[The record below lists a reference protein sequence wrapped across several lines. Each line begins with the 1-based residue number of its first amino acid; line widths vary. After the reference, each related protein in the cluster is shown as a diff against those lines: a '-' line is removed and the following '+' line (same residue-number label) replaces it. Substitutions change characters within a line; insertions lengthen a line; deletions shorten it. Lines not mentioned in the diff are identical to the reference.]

1 MLEAWSWMWIG
12 IFILVTTGLGLAL
25 LLVGSYLRPSRPS
38 LAKSDSYESGVPTLF
53 GDARVRYSAR
63 FYILA
68 VLFVLFDI
76 EVIFIF
82 PWAVAFEA
90 LGLYGLIGM
99 VAFILLLLLGYVHAW
114 RKGAFEWV

>member
-1 MLEAWSWMWIG
+1 MWIG
-12 IFILVTTGLGLAL
+12 IFILTTLGLGLAML
-25 LLVGSYLRPSRPS
+25 GVGALLRPSRPTAS
-38 LAKSDSYESGVPTLF
+38 KAAPYESGVPQLF

-82 PWAVAFEA
+82 PWAVAFDP
-90 LGLYGLIGM
+90 LGGYGLAGM
-99 VAFILLLLLGYVHAW
+99 IAFIVLLLVGYVHAW
-114 RKGAFEWV
+114 RKGAFEWA

>member
-1 MLEAWSWMWIG
+1 MLDSWSWMWVG
-12 IFILVTTGLGLAL
+12 IFLLAAIGLGLGMLAL
-25 LLVGSYLRPSRPS
+25 WAVLRPSQPTA
-38 LAKSDSYESGVPTLF
+38 AKATAYESGVPMLF

-82 PWAVAFEA
+82 PWAVAFDP
-90 LGLYGLIGM
+90 LGGYGLAGM
-99 VAFILLLLLGYVHAW
+99 LAFIVLLLVGYIHAW
-114 RKGAFEWV
+114 RKGAFEWA

>member
-1 MLEAWSWMWIG
+1 MPASWLWIG
-12 IFILVTTGLGLAL
+12 IFMLVTTGMGAAL
-25 LLVGSYLRPSRPS
+25 LFVGGLLRPSRPS
-38 LAKSDSYESGVPTLF
+38 APKSATYESGVPTLF

-63 FYILA
+63 FYILG

-82 PWAVAFEA
+82 PWAVAFDP

-99 VAFILLLLLGYVHAW
+99 LAFIVLLLVGFVHAW